1 VSKTTIYSF
10 DTSALIDWW
19 VRYYPPEILPSL
31 KANVETIIAE
41 GRLKASRFVLTELE
55 QGGDELHEWAKL
67 HKDEI
72 FVEDDEA
79 AQKIASP
86 LVQAY
91 SFPANPKKGIGG
103 ADPFVIARAQLG
115 NPVWTVV
122 SGEKTIDSNNPKI
135 PYVCGKLGIPHPI
148 FRQFWQNEG
157 WSF

>member
-1 VSKTTIYSF
+1 VSKTTYSF

-19 VRYYPPEILPSL
+19 VRHYSPDILPSL
-31 KANVETIIAE
+31 KTNVETVIAE
-41 GRLKASRFVLTELE
+41 GRFKASRYVLTELE

-67 HKDEI
+67 HKDDI

-79 AQKIASP
+79 AQQIARS
-86 LVQAY
+86 LIQTY
-91 SFPANPKKGIGG
+91 SFPENSKKGLTG

-122 SGEKTIDSNNPKI
+122 SGEKASDANNPKI
-135 PYVCGKLGIPHPI
+135 PYVCGQLDVPCLT